1 MAATRRISV
10 RLAGREYPMTI
21 PQAEEEKYRRAAR
34 DINSLIAAYKTRFMA
49 EPEDY
54 LAMAALQVAVDK
66 VDLEMKGEM
75 TDQMVRLQ
83 EIERRIDG
91 YLNDIQE

>member
-10 RLAGREYPMTI
+10 RLAGKEYPMTI

-34 DINSLIAAYKTRFMA
+34 DINSLIA
-49 EPEDY
+49 
-54 LAMAALQVAVDK
+54 
-66 VDLEMKGEM
+66 GEM
-75 TDQMVRLQ
+75 TDQAVRLQ

-91 YLNDIQE
+91 YLNDIKE

>member
-1 MAATRRISV
+1 LIVSE
-10 RLAGREYPMTI
+10 REFLSDLGCDERPFR
-21 PQAEEEKYRRAAR
+21 PCE
-34 DINSLIAAYKTRFMA
+34 A

-54 LAMAALQVAVDK
+54 LAMAALQVAADK

-75 TDQMVRLQ
+75 TDQAVRLQ

-91 YLNDIQE
+91 YLNDIKE

>member
-1 MAATRRISV
+1 
-10 RLAGREYPMTI
+10 MTI

-54 LAMAALQVAVDK
+54 LAALQVAADK

-75 TDQMVRLQ
+75 TDQAVRLQ

-91 YLNDIQE
+91 YLNDIKE